1 MRTVPLS
8 NIGHVRPGR
17 RLDFAFIINR
27 CTLFKE
33 IVVPL
38 PTISATMQK
47 ERFYQLLDPALR
59 TPKRWVVV
67 SHLNPDGDAIGS
79 SLAFSQFLR
88 KLGHEV
94 SVMVPNAFPGFLA
107 WMPGADGI
115 LLYEQHP
122 SQCQQLLAETDWLAM
137 LDFNS
142 PSRAGAMQDAINQ
155 LNVNKILIDHHRD
168 PEESAYYC
176 VRSETEVSSTSE
188 LVAEIIL
195 HAGESYLDESI
206 ATNALVGIVTDTGS
220 FAHSVFGPQV
230 FSVCAKLV
238 EHAASYNQIHQLVY
252 DTFSEDRLRLLGF
265 AISHK
270 MEVLDAYSTAIISL
284 TKSELESFHF
294 QVGDTEG
301 IVNYPL
307 SMKKIKMAV
316 LVTERQGVIRLSFRS
331 KGVFSVHELAQR
343 HFNGGG
349 HVNAAG
355 GTLECSMEEA
365 LDRLHRLLPE
375 YQALLNQA

>member
-1 MRTVPLS
+1 MER
-8 NIGHVRPGR
+8 
-17 RLDFAFIINR
+17 
-27 CTLFKE
+27 
-33 IVVPL
+33 
-38 PTISATMQK
+38 
-47 ERFYQLLDPALR
+47 ERFYQLLGKALD
-59 TPKRWVVV
+59 TPKRWVVI

-79 SLAFSQFLR
+79 SLAFSQFLQ

-115 LLYEQHP
+115 LLYDKDTP
-122 SQCQQLLAETDWLAM
+122 RCQQLLAEADWLAL

-142 PSRAGAMQDAINQ
+142 PSRAGAIQDTLNQ
-155 LNVNKILIDHHRD
+155 LNVNRILIDHHRD
-168 PEESAYYC
+168 PDESPYYC

-195 HAGESYLDESI
+195 QAGESYLDESI

-220 FAHSVFGPQV
+220 FSHSVFGPQV
-230 FSVCAKLV
+230 FSICAKLI

-265 AISHK
+265 AIGHK
-270 MEVLDAYSTAIISL
+270 MEVLDDYSTAIISL
-284 TKSELESFHF
+284 DKRELESFHY
-294 QVGDTEG
+294 QIGDTEG

-316 LVTERQGVIRLSFRS
+316 LVTERQGVIRFSFRS
-331 KGVFSVHELAQR
+331 KGSFSVHALAQA

-355 GTLECSMEEA
+355 GTLNCSMEEA
-365 LDRLHRLLPE
+365 LEKLHRLLPE
-375 YQALLNQA
+375 YQALLNQG